1 MTKRLPGQIIYFKIS
16 EPLKFERYLILDK
29 SNANNMFFSI
39 GPVAPAIK
47 SFKQINS

>member
-1 MTKRLPGQIIYFKIS
+1 MTKRLPVQIIYFKIS

-29 SNANNMFFSI
+29 SNANMFFSI